1 MINSC
6 SAGGLHN
13 LEENE
18 STSLSTARAKV
29 LKTITNKILINA
41 TENNLVFIKL
51 SSLN

>member
-18 STSLSTARAKV
+18 STSLSAARTKV